1 MENEEEKNEESNE
14 QRPSGKVGTDGS
26 EKRRKNINLQ
36 EIKGKGKEKI

>member
-1 MENEEEKNEESNE
+1 MRRRADEEGNK
-14 QRPSGKVGTDGS
+14 QRTSGKVGTDGS